1 MAKKV
6 VTLYIDDTSL
16 RLMVTHGKRVK
27 KWADLPLEPGM
38 VRNSVVIKEAEV
50 AEKVRQL
57 VKTCKARAKKVV
69 VGVSGLHCLSRPIIL
84 PQLPGEML
92 DEAVKREARRI
103 LPVPLEQLYVSWQT
117 IPAPEGKSHVFLVS
131 VPRNVAD
138 TVINTLRQAGLKP
151 CLMDIKPLL
160 LARVVPEEAA
170 VIVDVQPNEFD
181 IVVMSGGVPQPIR
194 TVSLP
199 AEASSWQAKL
209 PLIRDDIDRT
219 IKFYNSNNPEKLL
232 TSSVPIF
239 ASGEL
244 AAEPEQCQ
252 SLSDELGYPVLPLPA
267 LMMKCPEGLDPNRYM
282 ANIGLALKRLE
293 SGKKATRPL
302 VTNLNTLPPA
312 YQPKPISLVRVLALP
327 SAVVAVGLIAF
338 LVMLIQSTSADIAS
352 MRGQLDTTTE
362 ILQQRLAQQQELVGK
377 VAEMESRIAEAETS
391 RDNLTL
397 ALADIE
403 DRNCRVNGNLKVV
416 MDGLPNDI
424 SLSGINQYDSIATVD
439 GRAPSEREVLSYLGE
454 LDSSGK
460 FAEITIS
467 RMAEVEDE
475 GMDFTLTLISLKAQ
489 DSEVNGNLGV
499 VISSLPRD
507 VNLGSINQADGIL
520 TIDGWSPSER
530 GVLSYLEELDASGK
544 FTEITISSMTR
555 SEDEGMDFT
564 LTLRVGG
571 QG

>member
-6 VTLYIDDTSL
+6 LTLYIDDTSL

-84 PQLPGEML
+84 PQLPREML

-103 LPVPLEQLYVSWQT
+103 LPVPLEQLYISWQT
-117 IPAPEGKSHVFLVS
+117 IPAPEGKNHVFLVA

-138 TVINTLRQAGLKP
+138 TVINTLHQAGLKP
-151 CLMDIKPLL
+151 CLMDMKPLL
-160 LARVVPEEAA
+160 LARVVPEEEA

-181 IVVMSGGVPQPIR
+181 IVVMSGGVPQPVR

-199 AEASSWQAKL
+199 AEASSWQDKL

-293 SGKKATRPL
+293 SGKATGPL
-302 VTNLNTLPPA
+302 VTNLNALPPA

-352 MRGQLDTTTE
+352 MRGQLYTTTE
-362 ILQQRLAQQQELVGK
+362 LVQQRLVQQQELAGK
-377 VAEMESRIAEAETS
+377 IAEMKSKIAEAEVS

-403 DRNCRVNGNLKVV
+403 DQNCRVNGNLKVV
-416 MDGLPNDI
+416 MDGLPNNI

-489 DSEVNGNLGV
+489 DSEVDGNLGV

-507 VNLGSINQADGIL
+507 INLGSINQDDGIL
-520 TIDGWSPSER
+520 TIDGWSPSEK
-530 GVLSYLEELDASGK
+530 GVLSYLGELDASGK

-555 SEDEGMDFT
+555 SEGEGMDFT